1 MIPIFGNILERF
13 FVKDS
18 KHNNTQIFGYFL
30 EQPLKDEHLTL
41 GFSPLRIPLK
51 KRWRNNGLS
60 ADFIAEYLTTF
71 YPRDAQEDS
80 NTDAKYEIK
89 SAVSY
94 IANELLENAMK
105 YCDVN
110 VEYPITL
117 HLELQSNEVRIFI
130 NNSVTPS
137 GVEKFKSFIQELSDS
152 NPDEFYLRQVEKNAE
167 DQNNN
172 GPGLGFLTILNDY
185 CAKIGWKFQIVQ
197 HQPDIIAVTTM
208 VQLTV

>member
-1 MIPIFGNILERF
+1 MIPIINNILERF
-13 FVKDS
+13 FAKDDRL
-18 KHNNTQIFGYFL
+18 NNTQIFGYFV
-30 EQPLKDEHLTL
+30 EEPLKDEHLTL
-41 GFSPLRIPLK
+41 GFSPSRIALK

-71 YPRDAQEDS
+71 FPRDTHEDS
-80 NTDAKYEIK
+80 KTNTKSEIK

-94 IANELLENAMK
+94 IANELLENAIK
-105 YCDVN
+105 YCDAN

-130 NNSVTPS
+130 NNSVTAS
-137 GVEKFKSFIQELSDS
+137 GVEKFKSFIKELSDS
-152 NPDEFYLRQVEKNAE
+152 NPDEFYLRQLEKNAE
-167 DQNNN
+167 DENND
-172 GPGLGFLTILNDY
+172 GSGLGFLTIVNDY

-197 HQPDIIAVTTM
+197 HEPDLIAVTTM

>member
-1 MIPIFGNILERF
+1 MIPIFGNILDKF
-13 FVKDS
+13 FVKYS
-18 KHNNTQIFGYFL
+18 KYDNTQIFGYFI
-30 EQPLKDEHLTL
+30 EEHLKDEHLTL
-41 GFSPLRIPLK
+41 GFSPSRIPLK

-71 YPRDAQEDS
+71 LPRDAQEDS
-80 NTDAKYEIK
+80 NPNTKYEIK

-105 YCDVN
+105 YCDVD

-130 NNSVTPS
+130 NNSVTAS
-137 GVEKFKSFIQELSDS
+137 GVEKFQSFIKELSDS
-152 NPDEFYLRQVEKNAE
+152 NPDEFYLRQLEKNAE
-167 DQNNN
+167 DENN
-172 GPGLGFLTILNDY
+172 GGSGLGFLTIVNDY

-197 HQPDIIAVTTM
+197 HEPDLIAVTTM

>member
-1 MIPIFGNILERF
+1 MIPMFGNILDRF
-13 FVKDS
+13 FAKDS

-30 EQPLKDEHLTL
+30 EKPLKDEHLTL
-41 GFSPLRIPLK
+41 GFSPSRIPLK

-71 YPRDAQEDS
+71 FPINPQEDS
-80 NTDAKYEIK
+80 KTNANYEIK

-130 NNSVTPS
+130 NNSVTGS
-137 GVEKFKSFIQELSDS
+137 GSEKFKSFIKELSDS
-152 NPDEFYLRQVEKNAE
+152 NPEEFYLRQVEKNADDE
-167 DQNNN
+167 NN
-172 GPGLGFLTILNDY
+172 GGSGLGFLTIVNDY
-185 CAKIGWKFQIVQ
+185 SAKIGWKFQIVQ
-197 HQPDIIAVTTM
+197 HEPDIIAVTTM
-208 VQLTV
+208 VQLIV